1 AQAMSETRNRGRILW
16 VFATSRPDLL
26 EVDLKRPGRLD
37 VHIPLFAPQTSEER
51 GALMEAMASKVGL
64 SLSAEELPNLGD
76 NFDLSGNEIEALMV
90 RARRRQALSGT
101 DLKQVLA
108 ELVDDFRPSA
118 HRSHLEYMDL
128 LAVKECT
135 DE

>member
-1 AQAMSETRNRGRILW
+1 
-16 VFATSRPDLL
+16 
-26 EVDLKRPGRLD
+26 
-37 VHIPLFAPQTSEER
+37 
-51 GALMEAMASKVGL
+51 MEAMASKVGL
-64 SLSAEELPNLGD
+64 SLSAEELPDLGD

-135 DE
+135 DERFLPSKYKSFTEAQVESRLTLLRHELGH